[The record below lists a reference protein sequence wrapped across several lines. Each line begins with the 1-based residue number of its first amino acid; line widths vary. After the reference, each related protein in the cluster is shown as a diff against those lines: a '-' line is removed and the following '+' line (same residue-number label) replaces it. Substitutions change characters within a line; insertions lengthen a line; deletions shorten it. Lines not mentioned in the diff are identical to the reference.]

1 MRIYVAALVLNPE
14 QKLGYFAINWEKDP
28 ALIAEAKESVE
39 DLWLT
44 MYKYSSAL
52 KSTELA
58 TEANITLA
66 ESTRGHRQAPPKKP
80 SEFDQWISRSK
91 YKSLGARSMTDEYQ
105 EYLKTEH
112 FPDQGMGN
120 VQSGSPV
127 DLCIFCTE

>member
-66 ESTRGHRQAPPKKP
+66 ESTRGHPR
-80 SEFDQWISRSK
+80 
-91 YKSLGARSMTDEYQ
+91 KSLRNLISGFQ
-105 EYLKTEH
+105 EANIKASV
-112 FPDQGMGN
+112 QG
-120 VQSGSPV
+120 Q
-127 DLCIFCTE
+127 